1 MDADWITWQLC
12 DSAFPAGAFA
22 HSAGLEAAWQQ
33 GEVAGA
39 QGLAEWI
46 AAALG
51 QTARGLIP
59 IVASAWAGEPP
70 LNEVDA
76 LCDSFLLNHV
86 ANRASRAQGQA
97 LLMACAKTFEADSVR
112 NLADSVRAERLGGH
126 YAPVFGAVGRALE
139 LPRRRTCDLFM
150 FLALRGAVSSAVRLG
165 IVGPL
170 QGQNLQHRLARQ
182 APAAVEQCID
192 LPLGSIAQTA
202 PLADLLQ
209 GTQDRLYSRLFVS

>member
-1 MDADWITWQLC
+1 MNTDWITWQLC
-12 DSAFPAGAFA
+12 DSAFPAGGFA

-70 LNEVDA
+70 LKEVDA

-97 LLMACAKTFEADSVR
+97 LLMACAKTFEADGVR
-112 NLADSVRAERLGGH
+112 KLADSVRAERLSGH
-126 YAPVFGAVGRALE
+126 YGPAFGAIGRA
-139 LPRRRTCDLFM
+139 
-150 FLALRGAVSSAVRLG
+150 
-165 IVGPL
+165 
-170 QGQNLQHRLARQ
+170 
-182 APAAVEQCID
+182 
-192 LPLGSIAQTA
+192 
-202 PLADLLQ
+202 
-209 GTQDRLYSRLFVS
+209 